1 MGDERRQTAG
11 TSLSSSLITHRSS
24 LVLFAHGARDPE
36 WAEPFRAIAAR
47 VAADRSDLVVKLAFL
62 EFQGPA
68 LPEAIA
74 ELVAAG
80 HRSIRVAP
88 LFMAQGGHL
97 KHDVPRLLAEIRGQ
111 HPDLAIELLPAIG
124 DVPELR
130 DAIAGWL
137 VRSVP
142 GAHA

>member
-1 MGDERRQTAG
+1 
-11 TSLSSSLITHRSS
+11 
-24 LVLFAHGARDPE
+24 
-36 WAEPFRAIAAR
+36 
-47 VAADRSDLVVKLAFL
+47 
-62 EFQGPA
+62 
-68 LPEAIA
+68 
-74 ELVAAG
+74 
-80 HRSIRVAP
+80 
-88 LFMAQGGHL
+88 MAQGGHL

-124 DVPELR
+124 DVAELR

>member
-1 MGDERRQTAG
+1 M
-11 TSLSSSLITHRSS
+11 SSSLITHRSA

-36 WAEPFRAIAAR
+36 WAGPFRAIAAR
-47 VAADRSDLVVKLAFL
+47 VAADRSDLSVRLAFL

-68 LPEAIA
+68 LTEAIA

-80 HRSIRVAP
+80 HRSIHVAP

-97 KHDVPRLLAEIRGQ
+97 KNDVPKLLAEIRGR
-111 HPDLAIELLPAIG
+111 HPGLAIDLLPAIG

-130 DAIAGWL
+130 EAIAGWL
-137 VRSVP
+137 AGSVP
-142 GAHA
+142 GAHP